1 MAGLIG
7 RQQWEAGPGGDHL
20 HLLDALDAELQRRW
34 PYTIQHRMWFD
45 SGRSGSPVASVIRR
59 DGTTEDHRI
68 LKFCTDEQARQLRVA
83 LAGRSKFVKKH
94 LANVED
100 ITLDLGDNQCAVF
113 MRVAGDNIEKLQPVE
128 RLQKEGR
135 TVDYGTIVKSV
146 IGEWNAGKSQLLYP
160 RTARSVVA
168 GIVGKRR
175 DRALRWIRSARGLTD
190 FGPVHLLAGAAGR
203 HIVREM
209 ILGNAHGDLST
220 RNILVP
226 AVPGVRADDF
236 VLIDYDHFG
245 DRSPLA
251 RDPMHLLVATVLD
264 RFDSWQ
270 SDRDELIK
278 AIVNPFQKGISRNIA
293 GLHRLSLQI
302 HNACAAAL
310 PKSRGLA
317 GHWGAQCSLMLVGVA
332 LRRLGRQPRTG
343 DMEQVSHWCYDL
355 AVAAAREFEAR
366 REKYDGPRPEGL
378 DGVPPPPIIGRVF
391 EREALTD
398 RLEHGPFGVMS
409 VEGDPGVG
417 KSKLLDVVIDEIGT
431 RGNLRF
437 HRRPATAGQ
446 PMDLHSLVQLISK
459 EPAPAWTG
467 SALVRLETVL
477 RELGDDPVVVAIEH
491 AESLL
496 DERSHQMIDPTLAD
510 AFDML
515 STNASHR
522 VSIVLESSHGA
533 RLPVAMNWPDEQTVA
548 IPRLEPDDF
557 RTLLRA
563 VHPRMDTA
571 LTELSEAQYEQLWE
585 CANGN
590 PHLAELICAAVCGDA
605 AVMSLPDLLTDLLEP
620 AHEPAARLLELL
632 LDGMPCASKAVMR
645 ALAVFRAPVGAEA
658 IEDFIQEPD
667 IRSRIRHTLKIL
679 VGRRL
684 VHAKQSRLAGTEEWA
699 DLYVLAPADADLIR
713 QQIPEPERA
722 RLFDQ
727 AADILEG
734 YEVARPRSV
743 DDLSYHFAGLA
754 LLLDAEYFGSAL
766 TVIDRIDRHLQEW
779 NNTALLRDQRERL
792 RARLGDPELERSNED
807 ALGGIYVA
815 LGEMTLANAAYSRAL
830 ALAGPA
836 ASPKV
841 LARLHTDLAAMQ
853 WAANDIDM
861 AQSNFEYASAKAKE
875 AGDPLATIGSI
886 AGQTDCHRRRGE
898 FATAIALAAE
908 GLRDFHKGD
917 FGAERPKALELAIGL
932 AVRLSRWQAEQDDF
946 AAARKWLDEIPRL
959 AGDETWHQATY
970 LDGLADL
977 QLAMRLHETGGED
990 ELVGE
995 VEDVATTA
1003 RDAIAH
1009 AWRTGDRAVLLQA
1022 RLTLC
1027 VAHLRAGRFPDAD
1040 REVLQ
1045 AAPFRAAP
1053 RHLIV
1058 PALRGLTARL
1068 TGDHDSARTHF
1079 IDLRNEAKARIA
1091 LDTGILVDIGTR
1103 GRVDNG
1109 AGDFGARHYLGF
1121 AQCGLAL
1128 YKRGTVAEAV
1138 RTLRMTDLPRRPHAP
1153 GLVTRRAFLLKLL
1166 DRSAAR
1172 PGMLRPAIEALSN
1185 G

>member
-1 MAGLIG
+1 MAGLID
-7 RQQWEAGPGGDHL
+7 RRQWEAGPGGDHRD
-20 HLLDALDAELQRRW
+20 LLDALDAELQRRW

-59 DGTTEDHRI
+59 DGTAEDHRI

-83 LAGRSKFVKKH
+83 LSGRSKFVKKH

-100 ITLDLGDNQCAVF
+100 ITLDLGNNRCAVF
-113 MRVAGDNIEKLQPVE
+113 MRVAGDNIEMLQPVE
-128 RLQKEGR
+128 KLRKDGR
-135 TVDYGTIVKSV
+135 TVDYGTIVRSV
-146 IGEWNAGKSQLLYP
+146 VGEWNAGKSQLLHP
-160 RTARSVVA
+160 RTARSVVG

-175 DRALRWIRSARGLTD
+175 DRALRWIRSATGLTD
-190 FGPVHLLAGAAGR
+190 LSPVHLLAGAPGR

-245 DRSPLA
+245 GSSPLA

-270 SDRDELIK
+270 SERDDLIK
-278 AIVNPFQKGISRNIA
+278 AIVNPFQKGISRNVA
-293 GLHRLSLQI
+293 SLHRLSSQV

-310 PKSRGLA
+310 PKSKGLA
-317 GHWGAQCSLMLVGVA
+317 GHWGAQCSLVLVGVA
-332 LRRLGRQPRTG
+332 LRRLGREPRTG
-343 DMEQVSHWCYDL
+343 DMEQVSRWCWDL

-366 REKYDGPRPEGL
+366 REKYDGPRPDGL
-378 DGVPPPPIIGRVF
+378 DGVPPRPIIGRVF
-391 EREALTD
+391 EREALAD

-409 VEGDPGVG
+409 VEGESGVG
-417 KSKLLDVVIDEIGT
+417 KSKLLDVVIDEI
-431 RGNLRF
+431 RPRVDLRF
-437 HRRPATAGQ
+437 HRRPATAAR
-446 PMDLHSLVQLISK
+446 PMDLHALVQLISK
-459 EPAPAWTG
+459 EPALAWTG
-467 SALVRLETVL
+467 SALVRLETIL

-496 DERSHQMIDPTLAD
+496 DERSHRMIDPTLAD

-533 RLPVAMNWPDEQTVA
+533 RLPVALNWPDEQTVA
-548 IPRLEPDDF
+548 VPRLEPDDF

-563 VHPRMDTA
+563 LHPRMDAA
-571 LTELSEAQYEQLWE
+571 LTELSEAQYEQVWE

-590 PHLAELICAAVCGDA
+590 PHVAELICAAVCGDA

-645 ALAVFRAPVGAEA
+645 ALAVFRAPVGVEA
-658 IEDFIQEPD
+658 IEEFIQEPD
-667 IRSRIRHTLKIL
+667 IRTRARHTLKIL
-679 VGRRL
+679 VSRRL
-684 VHAKQSRLAGTEEWA
+684 VRMEPRRLTGTEEGA
-699 DLYVLAPADADLIR
+699 DLYLLAPADADLIR
-713 QQIPEPERA
+713 QQIPEQKRVELFA
-722 RLFDQ
+722 R

-734 YEVARPRSV
+734 YEVDEPRSV
-743 DDLSYHFAGLA
+743 DDLSYHFAELA
-754 LLLDAEYFGSAL
+754 LLLDAEYFRSAL
-766 TVIDRIDRHLQEW
+766 TVMDGIDHHLREW
-779 NNTALLRDQRERL
+779 NNTALLRDQRERV
-792 RARLGDPELERSNED
+792 RARLEDPLLELRNED

-830 ALAGPA
+830 ALAG
-836 ASPKV
+836 SDTKG

-861 AQSNFEYASAKAKE
+861 AQCNFEYASAKAAE
-875 AGDPLATIGSI
+875 AGDPLATMGSL
-886 AGQTDCHRRRGE
+886 AGRADCHRRRGE
-898 FATAIALAAE
+898 FETAIDRATD
-908 GLRDFHKGD
+908 GLREFHKAD
-917 FGAERPKALELAIGL
+917 FGAERRKALELAVGL
-932 AVRLSRWQAEQDDF
+932 AVRLSRWHAEQDDF
-946 AAARKWLDEIPRL
+946 AAARNCLDEIPRL
-959 AGDETWHQATY
+959 AGDVPWHRATY

-977 QLAMRLHETGGED
+977 QLAARLRETGGDD

-995 VEDVATTA
+995 VKDVVTTA

-1027 VAHLRAGRFPDAD
+1027 VAHLRAGQFAEAD
-1040 REVLQ
+1040 REVSLTV
-1045 AAPFRAAP
+1045 PFRAAP
-1053 RHLIV
+1053 RHLVV

-1079 IDLRNEAKARIA
+1079 IDLRNEAKARIT

-1103 GRVDNG
+1103 NRVENG
-1109 AGDFGARHYLGF
+1109 PGDFGARHYLGF

-1138 RTLRMTDLPRRPHAP
+1138 RTLQMTDLPRRPHAP
-1153 GLVTRRAFLLKLL
+1153 GLVARRAFLLKLL

-1172 PGMLRPAIEALSN
+1172 PGMLRAAIEALSE